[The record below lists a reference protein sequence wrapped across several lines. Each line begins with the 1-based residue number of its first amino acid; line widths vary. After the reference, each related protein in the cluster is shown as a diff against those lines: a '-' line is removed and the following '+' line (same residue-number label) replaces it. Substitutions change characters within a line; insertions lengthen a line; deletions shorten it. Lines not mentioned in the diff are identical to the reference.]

1 MIGIAVNKA
10 ALDKLTGE
18 TAQAI
23 NEALK
28 DARDI
33 QIYLLATSQADLNGM
48 GYTDQ
53 EVTVLK
59 SAYTD
64 LDKLHQIFVGVINL
78 PAAQDFRAFAK
89 QLWGVG
95 VKSD

>member
-10 ALDKLTGE
+10 DLDKLTGE
-18 TAQAI
+18 TAQAL
-23 NEALK
+23 NEAFK
-28 DARDI
+28 NVRDI
-33 QIYLLATSQADLNGM
+33 QIYLLATSQASLNGL

-53 EVTVLK
+53 EVATLK
-59 SAYTD
+59 SAYAD
-64 LDKLHQIFVGVINL
+64 LDKLRQIFEGTINL

-95 VKSD
+95 VKE